1 MANRERGVKI
11 NFWVTPEEQKL
22 IEGKMEKAGIRNM
35 SAYLRKLAIDG
46 YIVRL
51 DVPEL
56 RELLTQARRAG
67 ANLNQLTKR
76 VNETGRIYEA
86 DLQDLRQSQERL
98 QTATD
103 ALLDKLEQMDV
114 DTMNEFGAWLQK
126 EGLQAIATRVSTG
139 DECSIYIEDGYSVK
153 DGVKT
158 AATEVKPAE
167 LNKTPEPEVTPAPN
181 ASKWGWKKK

>member
-76 VNETGRIYEA
+76 VNETGRIYAA

-103 ALLDKLEQMDV
+103 ALLDKL
-114 DTMNEFGAWLQK
+114 
-126 EGLQAIATRVSTG
+126 S
-139 DECSIYIEDGYSVK
+139 
-153 DGVKT
+153 
-158 AATEVKPAE
+158 E
-167 LNKTPEPEVTPAPN
+167 LL
-181 ASKWGWKKK
+181 